1 LEDWLNLVNKTFQG
15 KDMPLMVLMGN
26 KIDLN
31 HMQAVKSQQHEKF
44 AEDNNLYSFYVSA
57 KTGD

>member
-1 LEDWLNLVNKTFQG
+1 VNKTFAG
-15 KDMPLMVLMGN
+15 KELPLMVLMGN

-31 HMQAVKSQQHEKF
+31 HMQAVKSEAHEKF
-44 AEDNNLYSFYVSA
+44 AEENNLYSFYVSA

>member
-1 LEDWLNLVNKTFQG
+1 
-15 KDMPLMVLMGN
+15 MVLMGN

-31 HMQAVKSQQHEKF
+31 HMQAVKAEQHEAF
-44 AEDNNLYSFYVSA
+44 AEENNLYSFYVSA